1 MISTASA
8 TTRVLTFR
16 DALNETLKQ
25 EMRRDHNVFHIGESL
40 AGGAGIP
47 EFEHADGMGGSLG
60 ATRGLVAEFSRRRI
74 MDTPISES
82 GFIGAALGASM
93 LGLRPIVELQYA
105 SFFGVAGDQIF
116 NQIGKTRFLSG
127 GRVQTHLVIRAPNG
141 GGYGAAA
148 HHSDMVYS
156 MITHMPGWKTVAPST
171 PYDLKGLLASSI
183 RGTDPV
189 FFFEHVMLY
198 DTKGPVPEEAYEI
211 PLGKADVKREGTDV
225 TIVAVQR
232 MNLVALKAAESLAKD
247 GVSVEVIDPRSLSPL
262 DEDTI
267 IGSIQ
272 KTRKLV
278 VVDED
283 QPRCSFS
290 SDIAALAAE
299 KCFDFMEAPIK
310 RVTPPHASV
319 PFSPPEEAFYIPSVE
334 RVVETVKSVMG

>member
-1 MISTASA
+1 MQTSTN
-8 TTRVLTFR
+8 RVLTFR
-16 DALNETLKQ
+16 DALNETIKQ
-25 EMRRDHNVFHIGESL
+25 EMRRDPAVFHIGESL

-47 EFEHADGMGGSLG
+47 EFENADGMGGSLG
-60 ATRGLVAEFSRRRI
+60 ATRGLVAEFGRKRV

-82 GFIGAALGASM
+82 AFIGAALGASM

-116 NQIGKTRFLSG
+116 NQIAKTRFLSG
-127 GRVQTHLVIRAPNG
+127 GKAQIHLVIRAPNG

-148 HHSDMVYS
+148 HHSDMIYS
-156 MITHMPGWKTVAPST
+156 MVTHMPGWKTVAPST
-171 PYDLKGLLASSI
+171 PYDLKGLLATSI

-198 DTKGPVPEEAYEI
+198 DTKGHVPEEAYEI
-211 PLGKADVKREGTDV
+211 PLGKADVKRDGSDV
-225 TIVAVQR
+225 TIVALQR
-232 MNLVALKAAESLAKD
+232 MNLIALKAAESLAKD
-247 GVSVEVIDPRSLSPL
+247 GISVEVIDPRSLSPL

-267 IGSIQ
+267 ISSVQ

-283 QPRCSFS
+283 QPRCSFAT
-290 SDIAALAAE
+290 DIAALAAD
-299 KCFDFMEAPIK
+299 KCFDYLEAPIK

-334 RVVETVKSVMG
+334 RVMATVKSIMV

>member
-1 MISTASA
+1 MRII
-8 TTRVLTFR
+8 TFR
-16 DALNETLKQ
+16 DALNETLRQ
-25 EMRRDHNVFHIGESL
+25 EMRRDPDVFHIGESL

-47 EFEHADGMGGSLG
+47 EFENADGMGGSLG

-82 GFIGAALGASM
+82 AFIGAALGASM

-127 GRVQTHLVIRAPNG
+127 GKADVHLVIRAPNG

-148 HHSDMVYS
+148 HHSDMIYS
-156 MITHMPGWKTVAPST
+156 MVTHMPGWKTVAPST

-189 FFFEHVMLY
+189 FFFEHVMLF
-198 DTKGPVPEEAYEI
+198 DTKGPVPEEEYTI
-211 PLGKADVKREGTDV
+211 PLGKADIKKEGSDV

-232 MNLVALKAAESLAKD
+232 MNLIALRAAESLAKD
-247 GVSVEVIDPRSLSPL
+247 GINVEVIDPRSLSPL

-267 IGSIQ
+267 VGSVQ

-283 QPRCSFS
+283 QPRCSFAT
-290 SDIAALAAE
+290 DIAAMVAE
-299 KCFDFMEAPIK
+299 KCFDYLEAPIK
-310 RVTPPHASV
+310 RITPPHASV
-319 PFSPPEEAFYIPSVE
+319 PFSPPEESFYIPSAE
-334 RVVETVKSVMG
+334 RVAEAVRSMV